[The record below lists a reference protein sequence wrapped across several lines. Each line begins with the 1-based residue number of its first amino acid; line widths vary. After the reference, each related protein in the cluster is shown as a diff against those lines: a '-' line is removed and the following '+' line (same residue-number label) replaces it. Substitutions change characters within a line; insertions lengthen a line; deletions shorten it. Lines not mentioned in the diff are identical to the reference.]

1 MFPGF
6 PPEALTFLRGLTRH
20 NDRDWFQPRKEL
32 FETHVKAPMIAL
44 CDTFN
49 DEFRKFAPEY
59 ISEPKKAIYRI
70 YRDTRFSE
78 DKTPYK
84 THLAAA
90 FPRRGLSKQ
99 ASPGFYLALTL
110 KGIDV
115 AGGVYQ
121 PAPDQMLAIRT
132 WIAENHAKFR
142 KAISVPEK
150 LMGGK
155 LQGASLQ
162 RIPKGFDAA
171 HPAAD
176 LIKMKQWLYYNTLEP
191 RLTTTPMLASE
202 VSNRFRNMH
211 PVLEMLNEPLSKLK
225 RSSERGAEAYL
236 P

>member
-1 MFPGF
+1 MFLGF
-6 PPEALTFLRGLTRH
+6 PPEALTFLRGLTRN

-32 FETHVKAPMIAL
+32 FETHLKTPMIAL
-44 CDTFN
+44 CETLN
-49 DEFRKFAPEY
+49 DGFRKFAPEY

-70 YRDTRFSE
+70 YRDTRFSS

-84 THLAAA
+84 THLAAV
-90 FPRRGLSKQ
+90 FPRRGLSKEG
-99 ASPGFYLALTL
+99 SPGFYFALSL
-110 KGIDV
+110 KGMDV

-132 WIAENHAKFR
+132 WIAEHHAKFR
-142 KAISVPEK
+142 KAAGVPEK

-155 LQGASLQ
+155 LQGESLL

-176 LIKMKQWLYYNTLEP
+176 LIKMKRWLYYTTLEP
-191 RLTTTPMLASE
+191 GLITTPKLTAE
-202 VSNRFRNMH
+202 LLKRFRIML

-225 RSSERGAEAYL
+225 RSSERSAGAYL
-236 P
+236 S